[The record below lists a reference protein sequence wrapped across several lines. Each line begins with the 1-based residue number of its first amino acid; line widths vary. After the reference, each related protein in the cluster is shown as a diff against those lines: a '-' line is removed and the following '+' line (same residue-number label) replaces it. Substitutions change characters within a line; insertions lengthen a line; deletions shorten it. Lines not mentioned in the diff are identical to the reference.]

1 VKNSLAR
8 QILVAASR
16 ALFNF
21 PRALYAAYLYTSP
34 RRRIIEER
42 VDEEVYVAAEA
53 QASQTDVNQLAGN
66 LADDTYGQE
75 FATGTSKII
84 LLSPSV
90 SPMIWPRP

>member
-1 VKNSLAR
+1 
-8 QILVAASR
+8 
-16 ALFNF
+16 
-21 PRALYAAYLYTSP
+21 
-34 RRRIIEER
+34 

-53 QASQTDVNQLAGN
+53 QASQTDVDQLAGD

-90 SPMIWPRP
+90 SPMIWSRP